1 MTLNVQNTTAGDPR
15 RVQLLNDAI
24 RRVAP
29 YVISLQEVMST
40 DHLEVVLDGTG
51 LNGTHQSEVLGY
63 EPPFVD
69 KYGGTAVATR
79 WPHRIVETL
88 DQRLTDAPDVPWG
101 AHWRRWSRNPTTVSG
116 RTTTSESLPTSNSIA
131 ATEGRNADST
141 GIRARRSSR
150 LAGGVPA
157 SS

>member
-29 YVISLQEVMST
+29 DVISLQEVMST
-40 DHLEVVLDGTG
+40 DHLDAVLDGTG

-88 DQRLTDAPDVPWG
+88 DQRLTDAPDVPWWCTL
-101 AHWRRWSRNPTTVSG
+101 AAVVA
-116 RTTTSESLPTSNSIA
+116 ESDDGIWANDHFGVT
-131 ATEGRNADST
+131 ADVEFDC
-141 GIRARRSSR
+141 GH
-150 LAGGVPA
+150 
-157 SS
+157 

>member
-15 RVQLLNDAI
+15 RVQLNDAI

-29 YVISLQEVMST
+29 DVISLQEVMST
-40 DHLEVVLDGTG
+40 DHLEAVLDGTG

-79 WPHRIVETL
+79 WPRRNRRERDPCGQPVHR
-88 DQRLTDAPDVPWG
+88 APMPDV
-101 AHWRRWSRNPTTVSG
+101 WRS
-116 RTTTSESLPTSNSIA
+116 
-131 ATEGRNADST
+131 
-141 GIRARRSSR
+141 
-150 LAGGVPA
+150 
-157 SS
+157 